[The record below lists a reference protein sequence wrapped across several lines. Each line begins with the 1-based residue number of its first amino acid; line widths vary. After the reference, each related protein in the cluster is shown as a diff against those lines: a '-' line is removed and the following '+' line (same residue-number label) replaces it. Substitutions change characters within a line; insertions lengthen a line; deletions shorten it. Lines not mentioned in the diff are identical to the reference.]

1 MAKDGRSIYLYTL
14 DHYKADIEIAIDLEN
29 LNQQRAIAAAA
40 SKRYKQT
47 ILFYWLERVETD
59 DAVDLTPT
67 LALNL
72 VKGWMGRGIDRK
84 ILNKWF
90 VVTGRTAANKSTDHH
105 RKDEMIEK
113 YKEQVDRD
121 IKKAI
126 SDMRKVRR
134 AVLYRIIRVG
144 P

>member
-29 LNQQRAIAAAA
+29 LNQRRAMAAAA

-47 ILFYWLERVETD
+47 VLFNWLEMVETN

-72 VKGWMGRGIDRK
+72 VKGWMGRGIDRA

-90 VVTGRTAANKSTDHH
+90 VVTGRTAANKSADHH
-105 RKDEMIEK
+105 RKDELVEK
-113 YKEQVDRD
+113 YKEQVNRD
-121 IKKAI
+121 LKKAN
-126 SDMRKVRR
+126 SDMRQVRR
-134 AVLYRIIRVG
+134 TIFYRII
-144 P
+144 

>member
-14 DHYKADIEIAIDLEN
+14 DHYKADIEIAMELEN

-47 ILFYWLERVETD
+47 ILFYWLERIETD

-72 VKGWMGRGIDRK
+72 VKGWIGRGIDRK

-105 RKDEMIEK
+105 RKDELIEK

-126 SDMRKVRR
+126 SDMRKVRS
-134 AVLYRIIRVG
+134 AVFYTVI
-144 P
+144 